1 MKEKRLLFLLGGVVL
16 LAVAVTVGV
25 GLVPILPK
33 NLSSN
38 PNSSP
43 SGTVASVNGEL
54 ISQPAMDEAYN
65 GLLQSYRQKSAEN
78 GNNFD
83 DLMKGP
89 AGSYYQLQM
98 RFQAASSVINQVLL
112 QQEIKKEKIAVSP
125 EEVESALK
133 EKLDKFIQDNG
144 LQSEAFFNAV
154 LQDPGKRVTAQRL
167 LNFKEKSVAEIKDR
181 MRSEIQ
187 LSLPYQKLAQAIVG
201 PNVDISSQES
211 QDKIKAWQ
219 DNARA
224 SATIL
229 YFDPLLDAYS
239 KEALIANGGSL
250 EERNKLL
257 DDAIAAYEKVKNE
270 KLSNDPNL
278 DYYLGH
284 LYNLSVNW
292 DLQLQKDLVTKA
304 QQNLD
309 AKKESDALQKSIEYH
324 RSQASLALSA
334 YNTDSEDQL
343 NFLLQADPGN
353 PYYYYLMANFYYKNW
368 QTYTIK
374 KPLSL
379 LSTAIS
385 MEPKYVDAHVLLGD
399 VNIVREFYTKSIK
412 NYEDA
417 LSSFE
422 AIRSDPTYV
431 HLAQNSNVQKVQR
444 KLAEANLGRADQL
457 DHMSDSGKPVDAAAE
472 RAKNLSEAEKW
483 LNLTQ
488 TQLTKEKTDEL
499 SYIARDLGDLEILK
513 KNYSAARQHYL
524 DSLNILPDIDVQI
537 KLGKAYFLNQQ
548 ISEAEESYQKA
559 IQMDQ
564 GSAHAH
570 EGLAQVYRSQGR
582 LDQAKAEYKT
592 AFDHGANLDYVDR
605 REIALEA
612 LDLAPDDEGMLLQL
626 AEYYYE
632 RNVFAGANIEYEAV
646 LSQNSK
652 SVAATV
658 GVGKVLLSKLLYD
671 EASKKFKEALQL
683 SPTKQEE
690 MGIYE
695 WLVKTEKGIAGPG
708 KPISD
713 FGQEALYRLAVLYL
727 NDGRLSKSYA
737 TLQELS
743 SKYPG
748 FRMDEIA
755 QFRQKLTQTVG
766 DSLPGLPLADQG
778 HEIITPGAT
787 HPAYNSAPPTS
798 GWHYALPAHWGILN
812 NTIEDEIQLRNLAS
826 GGILIQYPP
835 SLDQPTLDS
844 LVELVTTLRKDQN
857 YCSIILAPNPKAA
870 NPIVLTAWNRIDQF
884 ADFNRG
890 RIVSFVDAFLG
901 RGPEAGEVG
910 CTLGSSK

>member
-1 MKEKRLLFLLGGVVL
+1 MKEKRILFLLGGVLL

-33 NLSSN
+33 NLASN
-38 PNSSP
+38 RNSTP
-43 SGTVASVNGEL
+43 SGSVASVNGES
-54 ISQPAMDEAYN
+54 ISRAAVDEAYN

-78 GNNFD
+78 GSNFD
-83 DLMKGP
+83 DLLKGP
-89 AGSYYQLQM
+89 AGTYYQLQM
-98 RFQAASSVINQVLL
+98 RFQAVGSVIDQLLL
-112 QQEIKKEKIAVSP
+112 QQEIKKEKIAVTP
-125 EEVESALK
+125 EEVESALE
-133 EKLDKFIQDNG
+133 EKFDKFIKENG
-144 LQSEAFFNAV
+144 LQSESFFNTV
-154 LQDPGKRVTAQRL
+154 MQDPGKRATAQRL
-167 LNFKEKSVAEIKDR
+167 LNFKENSVTELKDR
-181 MRSEIQ
+181 MRGEIQ
-187 LSLPYQKLAQAIVG
+187 LSLPFQKLAQSIVG
-201 PNVDISSQES
+201 PNVDIASQES
-211 QDKIKAWQ
+211 QDKIKTWQ
-219 DNARA
+219 DHARA

-250 EERNKLL
+250 AERNKLL
-257 DDAIAAYEKVKNE
+257 NDAIAAYEKVKNE
-270 KLSNDPNL
+270 KLSSDPNL

-324 RSQASLALSA
+324 RSQASLALSE

-353 PYYYYLMANFYYKNW
+353 PYYYYLMANFYYKSW
-368 QTYTIK
+368 QTYGIK

-379 LSTAIS
+379 VSTAIS

-399 VNIVREFYTKSIK
+399 VNIVREFYTKAIT

-417 LSSFE
+417 LSSYE

-457 DHMSDSGKPVDAAAE
+457 DHMSDSDKSADAADE

-499 SYIARDLGDLEILK
+499 SYVARDLGDLEILG

-548 ISEAEESYQKA
+548 FSEAEESYQKA

-570 EGLAQVYRSQGR
+570 QGLAQIYRSQGKV
-582 LDQAKAEYKT
+582 DQAKAEYKM

-605 REIALEA
+605 RQIALEA

-632 RNVFAGANIEYEAV
+632 RHVYAGANIEYEAV
-646 LSQNSK
+646 LSQDPK
-652 SVAATV
+652 SVEATT
-658 GVGKVLLSKLLYD
+658 GLGKVLMDRVQYGD
-671 EASKKFKEALQL
+671 AWKKFKEALQL

-695 WLVKTEKGIAGPG
+695 WLVKAEKGIAGPG

-727 NDGRLSKSYA
+727 DDGQLSNSYGV
-737 TLQELS
+737 LQELS
-743 SKYPG
+743 SKYPS
-748 FRMDEIA
+748 FRTEEIA

-766 DSLPGLPLADQG
+766 DSLPGLPVADQG
-778 HEIITPGAT
+778 HDIITPGAA

-812 NTIEDEIQLRNLAS
+812 TPIEDEIQLRNLAS

-835 SLDQPTLDS
+835 SLEQPTLDR

-857 YCSIILAPNPKAA
+857 YCSIILAPNPKASK
-870 NPIVLTAWNRIDQF
+870 PIVLTAWNRIDQF
-884 ADFNRG
+884 AEFSRG
-890 RIVSFVDAFLG
+890 RVVSFVDAFIG
-901 RGPEAGEVG
+901 RGPEAGEAG